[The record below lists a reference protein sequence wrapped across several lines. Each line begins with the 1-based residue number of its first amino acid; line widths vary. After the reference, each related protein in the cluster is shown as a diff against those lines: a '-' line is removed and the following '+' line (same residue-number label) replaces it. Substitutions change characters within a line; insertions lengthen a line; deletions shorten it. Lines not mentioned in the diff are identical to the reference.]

1 MSESLIEEL
10 SEANLS
16 QSFKK
21 IFKDFDC
28 TFVRYLQFRLLHGG
42 IITNELLYRME
53 IVDNPECNNTPTTIE
68 FAFLECHKIHSLWR
82 QLEFWLG
89 IILRDKSTSRIS
101 DSETTLVTAYENYII
116 DTENLLTKK
125 NTYKNRQVYGD

>member
-1 MSESLIEEL
+1 MSESLKEEL

-42 IITNELLYRME
+42 IVTNELLYRME
-53 IVDNPECNNTPTTIE
+53 VVDIPECPLCNNTPDVL
-68 FAFLECHKIHSLWR
+68 AFLECHKIHVHC
-82 QLEFWLG
+82 G
-89 IILRDKSTSRIS
+89 
-101 DSETTLVTAYENYII
+101 DSWSS
-116 DTENLLTKK
+116 
-125 NTYKNRQVYGD
+125 G